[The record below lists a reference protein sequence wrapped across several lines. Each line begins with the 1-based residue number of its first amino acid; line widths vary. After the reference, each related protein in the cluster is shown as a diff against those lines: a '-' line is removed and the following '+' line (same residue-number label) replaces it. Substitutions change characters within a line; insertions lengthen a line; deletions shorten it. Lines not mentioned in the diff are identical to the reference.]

1 MTVSQQQEPVPGQ
14 RPFVAFVVR
23 AWGWI
28 ARPHPSLTSVGARRQ
43 AQLLMGLA
51 LAISATDSMGIAA
64 SLGVPGTEL
73 STLILGTLTVICLIS
88 FVLGR
93 TRYYRLGT
101 VLLPVSL
108 SLSAY
113 ALVFVGSDDPSTS
126 LYSSIPAA
134 LVMSSALLP
143 LVGQVILVLANVFA
157 TAMLPFVLTNAEMS
171 MSTSGR
177 DAGIFLSVGV
187 LLMVI
192 TVYRDALERTRLGE
206 LRSANR
212 ELNDA
217 RLMLEE
223 RVAGRTRDLARR
235 ARYLEAT
242 AMVARDASLELDV
255 QDLLSRAVTSISHQF
270 GFYHT
275 GIFLL
280 DPEDTWLVLQAASSE
295 GGQRMLTRGH
305 RLRIGEGIVGYA
317 AQERRYRLALDVGED
332 AVFFDNPD
340 LPETRS
346 ELGLPL
352 QARGEVI
359 GVLDVQSTEP
369 QAFSDEDVAALEAL
383 ADQVAVALSNA
394 QLFSEAQQSL
404 ESERRAYGE
413 LGREEWR
420 RLLRG
425 QRDLTHRWTASRRV
439 QAASPLAGSEEG
451 ARPGDPG
458 DGGDLSALSLPV
470 SYLGHRLGTIVAHK
484 PEGGGEW
491 TPQETE
497 LMETLAG
504 QLTLALDSARLYE
517 ETQRRAAQERLMGEI
532 TARMRETLD
541 MDTVLRT
548 AIREIGEA
556 LDLAEVEVRLGGAA
570 RAPVPPSAT
579 GGNGGGRGAE
589 GGAA

>member
-1 MTVSQQQEPVPGQ
+1 
-14 RPFVAFVVR
+14 
-23 AWGWI
+23 
-28 ARPHPSLTSVGARRQ
+28 
-43 AQLLMGLA
+43 MGLA

-113 ALVFVGSDDPSTS
+113 ALVFVGSDNPSTS

-134 LVMSSALLP
+134 LVMGSALLP

-280 DPEDTWLVLQAASSE
+280 DPEDTWLVLQTASSE

-383 ADQVAVALSNA
+383 ADQLAVALSNA

-404 ESERRAYGE
+404 ESERRAYRE

-425 QRDLTHRWTASRRV
+425 QRDLAHRWTASRRV

-556 LDLAEVEVRLGGAA
+556 LDLAEVEVRLGGPA
-570 RAPVPPSAT
+570 RAPVPDPAA
-579 GGNGGGRGAE
+579 GGNGDGRGTE